1 MNHLARL
8 LWNSRFEKRLT
19 LTAIAR
25 GVGYSVSKGTRKY
38 LEWERGEEYPEEE
51 KLHELVRVMELDPKE
66 VQKAVERDRRDY
78 EKRRDEP
85 IHMVFPVRLVPCAHA
100 NAEVPKEACLKI
112 STRNK
117 RKISSYGY
125 DPDISAE
132 KREEEI
138 KVLCQH
144 FEVIL
149 KNFKKILEN
158 EQYFFCQIGAAF
170 LSIPFIRPDG
180 PIPLGVL
187 VLLWQK
193 RKLIKKCPDCGG
205 KVYVFGAGGS
215 PFSGTHSWWG
225 ICRRCSIEKSQ
236 RSGSDFHVIFAP
248 IMEMLKKYPNK
259 PIIKKGKR
267 QYFSW
272 KHGLTGETTPDIII
286 KEKVEG
292 VDIKTLIKELTHAE
306 QPGTKG

>member
-25 GVGYSVSKGTRKY
+25 GVGYSVSKGPRKY

-51 KLHELVRVMELDPKE
+51 TLHELVRVMELDPKE

-149 KNFKKILEN
+149 KNF
-158 EQYFFCQIGAAF
+158 
-170 LSIPFIRPDG
+170 
-180 PIPLGVL
+180 
-187 VLLWQK
+187 
-193 RKLIKKCPDCGG
+193 
-205 KVYVFGAGGS
+205 
-215 PFSGTHSWWG
+215 
-225 ICRRCSIEKSQ
+225 
-236 RSGSDFHVIFAP
+236 
-248 IMEMLKKYPNK
+248 
-259 PIIKKGKR
+259 
-267 QYFSW
+267 
-272 KHGLTGETTPDIII
+272 
-286 KEKVEG
+286 
-292 VDIKTLIKELTHAE
+292 
-306 QPGTKG
+306 